1 MSTTREAT
9 ALVLQQRHD
18 GVPTTDAR
26 QCGLVS
32 ELTASGAA
40 LQQAHELAQRIAGN
54 APLALAAVKQV
65 LREPQTPSSAEGAV
79 SGVQA
84 PASGSAELV
93 VKRGPNAGSRF
104 VLSRPSTSAGRHPAS
119 DIYLDDIAV
128 SRHHAEFRFEHGEF
142 SIVDAGSLNGTYV
155 NRQPVDSAKLT
166 NGDEIQIGKFRLVF
180 LTGPDTLTSRATLP
194 EAKEDHFMSAPTP
207 EKRLASGGST
217 RRRGADRVMDTNTD
231 NQRREPEPNADIA
244 SCVVRVANLDRSLKF
259 YCDVFA
265 CRRLIRDADMALMS
279 TAKGFLIYLHE
290 KTELRRRGVDA
301 PGVTHLMWAT
311 DSESELHRIA
321 ERLRAYDNAMF
332 FHTVADITIVEGA
345 DPDGYRVIV
354 TCPSARQLPRTV
366 IADRLRG

>member
-1 MSTTREAT
+1 
-9 ALVLQQRHD
+9 
-18 GVPTTDAR
+18 
-26 QCGLVS
+26 
-32 ELTASGAA
+32 
-40 LQQAHELAQRIAGN
+40 
-54 APLALAAVKQV
+54 
-65 LREPQTPSSAEGAV
+65 
-79 SGVQA
+79 
-84 PASGSAELV
+84 
-93 VKRGPNAGSRF
+93 
-104 VLSRPSTSAGRHPAS
+104 
-119 DIYLDDIAV
+119 
-128 SRHHAEFRFEHGEF
+128 
-142 SIVDAGSLNGTYV
+142 
-155 NRQPVDSAKLT
+155 
-166 NGDEIQIGKFRLVF
+166 
-180 LTGPDTLTSRATLP
+180 
-194 EAKEDHFMSAPTP
+194 MSAPTR

-290 KTELRRRGVDA
+290 KSELRRRGVEA

>member
-1 MSTTREAT
+1 
-9 ALVLQQRHD
+9 VLQQRHD

-65 LREPQTPSSAEGAV
+65 LRETQTPSSAEGAV

-166 NGDEIQIGKFRLVF
+166 NGDEIHIGKFRLVF
-180 LTGPDTLTSRATLP
+180 LTGPDTRTLTQLDES
-194 EAKEDHFMSAPTP
+194 EASPH
-207 EKRLASGGST
+207 L
-217 RRRGADRVMDTNTD
+217 RGADRVMDTNTD

-290 KTELRRRGVDA
+290 KNELRRRGVDA